1 MLLLIPMTIMPC
13 SGMHSIFP
21 ESVFRSIQEIP
32 NLLLP
37 VSINMA
43 IRSALWTE
51 HNSYSLENQ
60 AESTVPCGTNGSV
73 INLFRPAIHGDVP
86 VKLPA
91 PILLMENAPILIL
104 TRISEILPAFP
115 EIQNIE
121 QAQAY
126 LREYNRMNR
135 IKKGKIPTN
144 EETIKMRLY
153 NIYMSQNN
161 HK

>member
-1 MLLLIPMTIMPC
+1 
-13 SGMHSIFP
+13 
-21 ESVFRSIQEIP
+21 
-32 NLLLP
+32 
-37 VSINMA
+37 MA

-51 HNSYSLENQ
+51 HNFYSLENQ

-115 EIQNIE
+115 EIQNIG
-121 QAQAY
+121 
-126 LREYNRMNR
+126 R
-135 IKKGKIPTN
+135 IFTDTELLQSAPSICSKMLLVL
-144 EETIKMRLY
+144 TI
-153 NIYMSQNN
+153 
-161 HK
+161 